1 MDKQLVID
9 NINGLKVRIKT
20 LRDERDLLLKAQGLE
35 EQAEAANTKAE
46 TLKESVDAKKRL
58 IQTHKD
64 RINSVMS
71 SSTGALEKKM
81 AEILPAGKPVFHI
94 GADGDVFIGWVKPD
108 ESVPVPYT
116 GLSGGERVP
125 FNQALLFAL
134 GGTVLVEEAAE
145 VDREHLGPILQ
156 RLGESDTQS
165 IVNTCHAPQEIP
177 LGWTVVEV
185 K

>member
-9 NINGLKVRIKT
+9 KIGGLKARLKN
-20 LRDERDLLLKAQGLE
+20 LEADRDLLLKAQGLD
-35 EQAEAANTKAE
+35 EQAELARKKAE
-46 TLKESVDAKKRL
+46 DLKENVDRQKKQ
-58 IQTHKD
+58 IQAHKD
-64 RINSVMS
+64 KINSVMS
-71 SSTGALEKKM
+71 TSTGALEAKM
-81 AEILPAGKPVFHI
+81 SAILPAGKPVFSI
-94 GADGDVFIGWVKPD
+94 SADGEVFIGWVKPG
-108 ESVPVPYT
+108 EAVPVPYT

-134 GGTVLVEEAAE
+134 GGTVLIEEAAE

-156 RLGESDTQS
+156 KLGESDIQ
-165 IVNTCHAPQEIP
+165 IVVNTCHEPREIP